1 MMNEQKNKA
10 FMMVQKQLSI
20 GILESKFLAECW
32 TLLYRVQ
39 RKVKSVNV
47 KFKEEEFY

>member
-1 MMNEQKNKA
+1 MI
-10 FMMVQKQLSI
+10 VLKQISI
-20 GILESKFLAECW
+20 DILESKFQANCW

-39 RKVKSVNV
+39 WKVKSVNV